1 MNLAAG
7 SVDVSHSNDRV
18 EEPERLPDEID
29 DDTLRKYFTL
39 TTPDLAQVDQCR
51 GPTNKLGFAVQLC
64 TLRWHGYFL
73 PDTREVPSP
82 VIQMIG
88 SQLGLLPIPID
99 AYPQNEKTRGE
110 HLERIRQYLGFVRCD
125 APQRERLLNHLT
137 ASAQGLTRATALRQ
151 AAHRWLKQE
160 QIVRP
165 GRTTLRDLIVSAREG
180 ALQNVYAILAKD
192 LSPRQQEEIDA
203 LLIVPAP
210 APDSPR
216 LADEPAP
223 RSRLEMFKAVARKES
238 PESLLALLDQ
248 LSDVRSLGLTVW
260 PALAEIHPA
269 TRRLLAGWGYR
280 YSVWN
285 LRRFSIEKRNGIVI
299 CFLQAARAEMTDG
312 IVEMQDKL
320 ITSIHNKAR
329 KRYEE
334 LLRATEEA
342 RTRAVEVLEGMGTLV
357 LDDSIPD
364 NKLRKH
370 IFDLLPS
377 EDISRLVEGCR
388 NLRAG
393 ADGSPLGLVSHWYGY
408 TRKYSPALLE
418 KTPFQFAEDSPLGRA
433 VIFLKDLNA
442 AGKGKSF
449 AGAPFD
455 FLPRRWVRYVVLKDA
470 KSQVVLSRPHYEP
483 ALLTTLN
490 ERLKSGDVTVSH
502 SRRWT
507 DFEEY
512 LIPRSLWAV
521 KRIEHYA
528 NLELPL
534 DPDKYLARL
543 NDHLKSVTDAVDRRA
558 PHNKA
563 LTIDADKGE
572 FHLAALKALEKPD
585 AIKTLK
591 ELIESRLQRSDL
603 ADVLIDID
611 NRTNFLRHFLPPG
624 ADTVARRRDALA
636 AVLAIG
642 CNIGCQRMALASGL
656 KFREISSVA
665 DWYLTDETLKSA
677 SIDIIN
683 FAARLPV
690 SSVYGRGATCSAD
703 GMRFYVPIH
712 ILAADYSHVLQ
723 GRGVTLYAHTSDSFL
738 RMHQQPIPCRLRE
751 AVFSLDGLMEHDTEL
766 DPKVC
771 YTDTHGYTEVVM
783 ATAALL
789 GYELAPRIK
798 DIKDQTLYK
807 MDREQQYANLDPI
820 LSGTIKPHL
829 IRNAWDETV
838 RVIASIEE
846 RIVSPSLVLH
856 RLGSYARQNSVYQAL
871 SEIGRVQK
879 TVHIL
884 KTLDDEDYRRRMGRE
899 LNKGEASHDLSRFLC
914 FGKEGVLRGREF
926 GDQVHTFS
934 CLSVLH
940 NAVVA
945 WNMIQIGEIV
955 GQLRTGGYEIADETL
970 SHVTPLLRKHINPFG
985 RYHFDLDRIRK
996 PPGGSGENP

>member
-1 MNLAAG
+1 MNLATSAVDG
-7 SVDVSHSNDRV
+7 SGPSGRLDEAD
-18 EEPERLPDEID
+18 RLPSDID

-39 TTPDLAQVDQCR
+39 TQEDLEQVGLCR
-51 GPTNKLGFAVQLC
+51 GSTNRLGFAIQLC
-64 TLRWHGYFL
+64 TLRCHGYFL
-73 PDTREVPSP
+73 PDTRDIPLSVVER
-82 VIQMIG
+82 IA
-88 SQLGLLPIPID
+88 SQLGLLPIAPD
-99 AYPQNEKTRGE
+99 DYPQNEKTRFE
-110 HLERIRQYLGFVRCD
+110 HLERIRQHLGFVRCD
-125 APQRERLLNHLT
+125 EAQRERLLKHLIDI
-137 ASAQGLTRATALRQ
+137 AQAFTRTTALRQ

-160 QIVRP
+160 KIVRP
-165 GRTTLRDLIVSAREG
+165 GRTTLRDLIVSAREA
-180 ALQNVYAILAKD
+180 ALQHVYAVLSVD
-192 LSPRQQEEIDA
+192 LSSRDREEIDS
-203 LLIVPAP
+203 LLIAASSAP
-210 APDSPR
+210 
-216 LADEPAP
+216 EPTESETESAQ
-223 RSRLEMFKAVARKES
+223 RSRLERFKAVARKES
-238 PESLLALLDQ
+238 PEALHGLLDQ
-248 LSDVRSLGLTVW
+248 LTALRSLGLTAR
-260 PALAEIHPA
+260 PALADIHPA
-269 TRRLLAGWGYR
+269 TRRLLARWGYR

-285 LRRFSIEKRNGIVI
+285 LRRFSVAKRCAIVI
-299 CFLQAARAEMTDG
+299 CFLQAARAEITDG

-320 ITSIHNKAR
+320 ITAVHNKAR

-334 LLRATEEA
+334 LLQATEEA
-342 RTRAVEVLEGMGTLV
+342 RMRAVEVLEGVGTLV

-364 NKLRKH
+364 DRLRKH

-377 EDISRLVEGCR
+377 EDISRLVQACR
-388 NLRAG
+388 NLRTSAN
-393 ADGSPLGLVSHWYGY
+393 GSPLGLVNQWYGY
-408 TRKYSPALLE
+408 TRKYSPALLQR
-418 KTPFQFAEDSPLGRA
+418 TPFQFAADSPIGRA
-433 VIFLKDLNA
+433 ITFLKDLNA
-442 AGKGKSF
+442 SGTGKSF
-449 AGAPFD
+449 ADAPFD
-455 FLPRRWVRYVVLKDA
+455 FLPRRWIKHVVLKDVPGE
-470 KSQVVLSRPHYEP
+470 VVLSRPHYEP

-490 ERLKSGDVTVSH
+490 ERLKSGDITVAH

-512 LIPRSLWAV
+512 LIPRSIWTA
-521 KRIEHYA
+521 KRAERYA

-534 DPDKYLARL
+534 DADEYLHRL
-543 NDHLKSVTDAVDRRA
+543 NDHLKKVTSDVDRRV
-558 PHNKA
+558 PNNKA
-563 LTIDADKGE
+563 LTIHAEKGE
-572 FHLAALKALEKPD
+572 FHLAGLKALDKPD
-585 AIKTLK
+585 AIKILK
-591 ELIESRLQRSDL
+591 GLIESRLPKSDL

-624 ADTVARRRDALA
+624 TDTVVRRRDTLA
-636 AVLAIG
+636 ALLAIG

-656 KFREISSVA
+656 NLHEITLIA
-665 DWYLTDETLKSA
+665 DWYLTEDTLKAA

-683 FAARLPV
+683 FASRIPV
-690 SSVYGRGATCSAD
+690 SQVYGRGATCSAD

-723 GRGVTLYAHTSDSFL
+723 GRGLTLYAHTSDSFL

-751 AVFSLDGLMEHDTEL
+751 AAFSLDGLMEHDTEL

-789 GYELAPRIK
+789 GYELAPRIR

-807 MDREQQYANLDPI
+807 IDRQQHYPNLDPI

-846 RIVSPSLVLH
+846 RIVSPSLVLL
-856 RLGSYARQNSVYQAL
+856 RLGSYARQNSIYQAL
-871 SEIGRVQK
+871 AEIGRVQK
-879 TVHIL
+879 TIHIL

-955 GQLRTGGYEIADETL
+955 GQLRAEGHEIDDETL

-985 RYHFDLDRIRK
+985 RYYFDLDRIRK
-996 PPGGSGENP
+996 A

>member
-1 MNLAAG
+1 VNLVESG
-7 SVDVSHSNDRV
+7 VDDSGPNDRL
-18 EEPERLPDEID
+18 EEPDRLPGEID

-39 TTPDLAQVDQCR
+39 TKADLEQVDQCR
-51 GPTNKLGFAVQLC
+51 GPTNKLGFAIQLC

-73 PDTREVPSP
+73 PDTRGIPSSI
-82 VIQMIG
+82 VEMIG
-88 SQLGLLPIPID
+88 SQLALLPIAPD
-99 AYPQNEKTRGE
+99 NYPQNEKTRFE

-125 APQRERLLNHLT
+125 APQRERLLNRLT
-137 ASAQGLTRATALRQ
+137 AIAQGLTRATALRQ

-165 GRTTLRDLIVSAREG
+165 GRTTLRDLIVSAREA
-180 ALQNVYAILAKD
+180 ALQNVYAMLSKD
-192 LSPRQQEEIDA
+192 LSPRQLEEIDS
-203 LLIVPAP
+203 LLIVAAP
-210 APDSPR
+210 
-216 LADEPAP
+216 LAEPAQTETETVM
-223 RSRLEMFKAVARKES
+223 RSRLEGFKAVARKES
-238 PESLLALLDQ
+238 PEALLVLLDQ
-248 LSDVRSLGLTVW
+248 LSDVRSLGLTAW
-260 PALAEIHPA
+260 PALADVHPA

-285 LRRFSIEKRNGIVI
+285 LRRFSVAKRNGIVI

-320 ITSIHNKAR
+320 ITSVNNKAR

-334 LLRATEEA
+334 LLWATEEA

-364 NKLRKH
+364 DKLRKY

-377 EDISRLVEGCR
+377 EDIGRLVEGCR

-393 ADGSPLGLVSHWYGY
+393 ADGSPLGLVNHWYGY

-418 KTPFQFAEDSPLGRA
+418 KTPFQFAEDSPIGRA

-442 AGKGKSF
+442 GGKGKSF

-455 FLPRRWVRYVVLKDA
+455 FLPRRWMKHVVLKDVEGE
-470 KSQVVLSRPHYEP
+470 VVLSRPHYEP

-507 DFEEY
+507 DFEDY
-512 LIPRSLWAV
+512 LIPRSLWAA
-521 KRIEHYA
+521 KRMEHYA
-528 NLELPL
+528 NLELPIEA
-534 DPDKYLARL
+534 DEYLVRL
-543 NDHLKSVTDAVDRRA
+543 NDHLKQVTNDVDRRV
-558 PHNKA
+558 PGNKA
-563 LTIDADKGE
+563 LTIDAEKGE
-572 FHLAALKALEKPD
+572 FHLAALKASEKPD
-585 AIKTLK
+585 AIKILK
-591 ELIESRLQRSDL
+591 DLIESRLPRSDL

-624 ADTVARRRDALA
+624 TDTVVRRRDALA
-636 AVLAIG
+636 ALLAIG

-656 KFREISSVA
+656 NFHEISLVA
-665 DWYLTDETLKSA
+665 DWYLTEETLKAA

-683 FAARLPV
+683 FASRIPV
-690 SSVYGRGATCSAD
+690 SRVYGRGATCSAD

-751 AVFSLDGLMEHDTEL
+751 AAFSLDGLMEHDTEL

-807 MDREQQYANLDPI
+807 MDRQQHYANLDSI

-856 RLGSYARQNSVYQAL
+856 RLGSYARQNSIYQAL

-884 KTLDDEDYRRRMGRE
+884 KTLDDEDYRRRMARE

-945 WNMIQIGEIV
+945 WNLIQIGDLI
-955 GQLRTGGYEIADETL
+955 GQLRAEGHEIDDETL
-970 SHVTPLLRKHINPFG
+970 SHVTPLLRKHLNPFG

-996 PPGGSGENP
+996 A

>member
-1 MNLAAG
+1 
-7 SVDVSHSNDRV
+7 
-18 EEPERLPDEID
+18 
-29 DDTLRKYFTL
+29 
-39 TTPDLAQVDQCR
+39 
-51 GPTNKLGFAVQLC
+51 VQLC

-73 PDTREVPSP
+73 PDTRAVPPS
-82 VIQMIG
+82 VVEMIG
-88 SQLGLLPIPID
+88 SQLGLLPISLVD
-99 AYPQNEKTRGE
+99 YPQNEKTRFE
-110 HLERIRQYLGFVRCD
+110 HLERIRQHLGFVRCD

-137 ASAQGLTRATALRQ
+137 AIAQGLTRATALRQ

-165 GRTTLRDLIVSAREG
+165 GNTTLRDVIVSAREA
-180 ALQNVYAILAKD
+180 ALQTVYAILSRE
-192 LSPRQQEEIDA
+192 LSPKQMEEIEA
-203 LLIVPAP
+203 LLVVAAPVPESTQLEAE
-210 APDSPR
+210 SPS
-216 LADEPAP
+216 
-223 RSRLEMFKAVARKES
+223 RSRLEQFKTVVRKES

-248 LSDVRSLGLTVW
+248 LSDVRSLGLTAW
-260 PALAEIHPA
+260 PALVDIHPA
-269 TRRLLAGWGYR
+269 TRR
-280 YSVWN
+280 
-285 LRRFSIEKRNGIVI
+285 FSAVKRSGIVI

-329 KRYEE
+329 KRYEQ

-342 RTRAVEVLEGMGTLV
+342 RSRAVEVLEEMGTLV

-364 NKLRKH
+364 NELRKH

-377 EDISRLVEGCR
+377 EDIGRLVEGCR

-393 ADGSPLGLVSHWYGY
+393 GDGSFLALVKHWYGY
-408 TRKYSPALLE
+408 TRKYSPALLA
-418 KTPFQFAEDSPLGRA
+418 KTPFQFAENSPLGRA
-433 VIFLKDLNA
+433 VVFLKDLNT
-442 AGKGKSF
+442 GDKNKSF

-455 FLPRRWVRYVVLKDA
+455 FLPRRWVKHVVLKSA
-470 KSQVVLSRPHYEP
+470 KDEVTLSRPHYEP

-512 LIPRSLWAV
+512 LIPRSLWAA

-534 DPDKYLARL
+534 DADEYVARL
-543 NDHLKSVTDAVDRRA
+543 NDQLKKVTGDVDGRV

-563 LTIDADKGE
+563 LTIDAEKGE
-572 FHLAALKALEKPD
+572 FHLAALKALDKPD
-585 AIKTLK
+585 SIKILK
-591 ELIESRLQRSDL
+591 ELIEMRLPKSDL

-624 ADTVARRRDALA
+624 ADTVAHRRDALA

-656 KFREISSVA
+656 SFHEISLVA
-665 DWYLTDETLKSA
+665 DWYLTEETLKAA

-683 FAARLPV
+683 FASRIPV
-690 SSVYGRGATCSAD
+690 SRVYGRGATCSAD
-703 GMRFYVPIH
+703 GMRFYVPVH

-751 AVFSLDGLMEHDTEL
+751 AAFSLDGLMEHDTEL

-789 GYELAPRIK
+789 GYELARRESKTSRIR
-798 DIKDQTLYK
+798 LF
-807 MDREQQYANLDPI
+807 
-820 LSGTIKPHL
+820 
-829 IRNAWDETV
+829 IRW
-838 RVIASIEE
+838 IASSITQTWT
-846 RIVSPSLVLH
+846 PS
-856 RLGSYARQNSVYQAL
+856 S
-871 SEIGRVQK
+871 
-879 TVHIL
+879 
-884 KTLDDEDYRRRMGRE
+884 RE
-899 LNKGEASHDLSRFLC
+899 LSSL
-914 FGKEGVLRGREF
+914 
-926 GDQVHTFS
+926 T
-934 CLSVLH
+934 
-940 NAVVA
+940 
-945 WNMIQIGEIV
+945 
-955 GQLRTGGYEIADETL
+955 
-970 SHVTPLLRKHINPFG
+970 
-985 RYHFDLDRIRK
+985 
-996 PPGGSGENP
+996 